1 MKQLQQYQHVLVVLT
16 AVLQHCNQRE
26 HRIVN
31 SLLSVVFMNNEPP
44 KEYEFFLATN
54 PNANLVSERYDLP
67 SEHSSNLL
75 YVVSFPST
83 PEKSFL
89 LSEKKKSLLPTWSN
103 VFYQG

>member
-1 MKQLQQYQHVLVVLT
+1 MKQLQQYQHVLLT

-44 KEYEFFLATN
+44 KEYELFLATN

-75 YVVSFPST
+75 YVVSFAST
-83 PEKSFL
+83 PEKNFL
-89 LSEKKKSLLPTWSN
+89 SSQKKKSLLPTWSN